1 MFVFDIAWARA
12 QVFFYG
18 LHVHSCRY
26 SSMSQMSTAFGRDEV
41 RLVCSPKRT
50 AQLLDVSISTVYQLM
65 AAGELDHFLDG
76 KSRRIATA
84 SIEAYVA
91 RRLAGKASRR
101 PASREARK
109 AASQRIAE

>member
-1 MFVFDIAWARA
+1 
-12 QVFFYG
+12 
-18 LHVHSCRY
+18 
-26 SSMSQMSTAFGRDEV
+26 MSQMSTAFGRDEV